1 MATNIQS
8 TKPVLDGHPA
18 AAASPVAERPAAA
31 GQTAF
36 GNTAPLA
43 LAGFAVTTLMLS
55 LINANVFN
63 AKTLPVV
70 FGVGLLVGGAAQ
82 LIAGLLQFRIG
93 DTFHGVLFSTF
104 GAFWIALP
112 LYLQY
117 YSTEVPAAQAGHALA
132 LMLIAF
138 GIFAALML
146 AASFRTCI
154 ATVVGVTVL
163 TATLFELAAANYTG
177 SADLTTAG
185 GWMGIVL
192 AGIAFYLCLATV
204 CQACYG
210 RAVVPIGPLAGK

>member
-1 MATNIQS
+1 
-8 TKPVLDGHPA
+8 
-18 AAASPVAERPAAA
+18 
-31 GQTAF
+31 
-36 GNTAPLA
+36 
-43 LAGFAVTTLMLS
+43 MLS

-70 FGVGLLVGGAAQ
+70 FGVGLMVGGAAQ

-93 DTFHGVLFSTF
+93 DTFHGVLFSTC

-117 YSTEVPAAQAGHALA
+117 YAKEVPAAQAGNALA
-132 LMLIAF
+132 LMLIVF

-154 ATVVGVTVL
+154 ATVVGITVL

-177 SADLTTAG
+177 SADLTKAG
-185 GWMGIVL
+185 GWMGIAL

-204 CQACYG
+204 SQASYG
-210 RAVVPIGPLAGK
+210 RSIVPIGPLASK

>member
-1 MATNIQS
+1 MATIAQPP
-8 TKPVLDGHPA
+8 KPVIQPRE
-18 AAASPVAERPAAA
+18 PVADKASA
-31 GQTAF
+31 GSQTW

-43 LAGFAVTTLMLS
+43 LAAFAVTTLMLS

-70 FGVGLLVGGAAQ
+70 FGVGFAVGGVTQ
-82 LIAGLLQFRIG
+82 LIAGLIQFRTG

-104 GAFWIALP
+104 GAFWVALYY
-112 LYLQY
+112 YLQF
-117 YSTEVPAAQAGHALA
+117 YSREVPAAQAGHALA

-138 GIFAALML
+138 GVFAALML

-154 ATVVGVTVL
+154 ATVVGVSLL

-177 SADLTTAG
+177 SAGLTKVG
-185 GWMGIVL
+185 GWMGIAL

-204 CQACYG
+204 CQGSYG
-210 RAVVPIGPLAGK
+210 RTVVPIGPLAKK

>member
-1 MATNIQS
+1 MATNI
-8 TKPVLDGHPA
+8 HPA
-18 AAASPVAERPAAA
+18 GPVVDGRPSVAASPVAQTPAAA
-31 GQTAF
+31 GQPAF

-43 LAGFAVTTLMLS
+43 LAAFAVTTLMLS
-55 LINANVFN
+55 LINANVFS

-70 FGVGLLVGGAAQ
+70 FGVGLMVGGTTQ
-82 LIAGLLQFRIG
+82 LIAGLLQFHIG
-93 DTFHGVLFSTF
+93 DTFHGVLFSAF

-117 YSTEVPAAQAGHALA
+117 YAREVPAAQAGHALA
-132 LMLIAF
+132 LMLIVF

-154 ATVVGVTVL
+154 ATVVGITVL
-163 TATLFELAAANYTG
+163 TATLFELAVANYTG
-177 SADLTTAG
+177 SAALTKAG

-204 CQACYG
+204 SQASYG
-210 RAVVPIGPLAGK
+210 RSIVPIGPLAKK